1 MSYNINDLEMIQDFI
16 VRNEDALKQ
25 SLKFETLDKLQ
36 KEMER
41 DILYQRH
48 IDSKMPRVFIASQ
61 SEERT
66 FKEFGMETGMVA
78 ILVDK
83 DETVEIQGIKSS
95 KERATAM
102 VINGVGLDQIQSE
115 VLGEL
120 IVYNDLIKLDSS
132 SDLVELSRRY
142 KERKASGNAV
152 VSTRQAPRPN
162 IEKESIDSKKLEEI
176 KNEID
181 ASSIDK
187 AFDEKS
193 LKDAQNL
200 LGTPSAEDIVE
211 AQVKENKTKSLFG
224 DKPFVFG
231 EGETSK
237 NTNPKPL
244 LKKASSKGI
253 KTKFSGFTDVEYM
266 AEDGKV
272 NEDGVPAKFANNDVA
287 KEALNEKKGTTDLSK
302 LVSPETLAKFS
313 QGTHDATEEELKAIN
328 EDVTVFGK
336 PRVEELKEVVNI
348 PKLENIYFVDDE
360 GDLSGLSR
368 DKETEDYVRANFDK
382 LKATGNYIVIQNGS
396 LRKLDGSADFTLEE
410 REYLIEEFRNII
422 TDPNVDNLGI
432 PKDVLEVME
441 VEVEDWDNNMETE
454 DID

>member
-1 MSYNINDLEMIQDFI
+1 MSYNIKDLEMIQDFI
-16 VRNEDALKQ
+16 VRNEDDLKQ

-48 IDSKMPRVFIASQ
+48 IDSMMPRVFIASQ
-61 SEERT
+61 SEEKM
-66 FKEFGMETGMVA
+66 FKGFGMETGMVA

-95 KERATAM
+95 KQRATAM
-102 VINGVGLDQIQSE
+102 VINGVGFDQIQAE

-132 SDLVELSRRY
+132 KDLVELSRKY
-142 KERKASGNAV
+142 KERTGSENAA
-152 VSTRQAPRPN
+152 VSVRPAPRPN

-181 ASSIDK
+181 ASSVDK

-200 LGTPSAEDIVE
+200 LGTPTAEDIVE
-211 AQVKENKTKSLFG
+211 AQVEENKSKSLFG

-231 EGETSK
+231 EGEASG
-237 NTNPKPL
+237 NSNIKP

-253 KTKFSGFTDVEYM
+253 KTKFGGFTDIEYM

-287 KEALNEKKGTTDLSK
+287 KEALSEKKGSTDLSK
-302 LVSPETLAKFS
+302 LVSPETLAKFT

-336 PRVEELKEVVNI
+336 PRVEELKEVAI

-360 GDLSGLSR
+360 GDLAGLSR
-368 DKETEDYVRANFDK
+368 DKETEDYVKANFDK

-410 REYLIEEFRNII
+410 REYLVEEFRNII
-422 TDPNVDNLGI
+422 TDPNVDSLGI

>member
-16 VRNEDALKQ
+16 VRNEDDLKQ

-48 IDSKMPRVFIASQ
+48 IDTKMPRVFIASQ
-61 SEERT
+61 TEEKM

-95 KERATAM
+95 KQRATAM
-102 VINGVGLDQIQSE
+102 VINGVGLDQIQAE

-132 SDLVELSRRY
+132 KDLVELSRKYR
-142 KERKASGNAV
+142 ERNASGNTI
-152 VSTRQAPRPN
+152 VSTRPAPKPN
-162 IEKESIDSKKLEEI
+162 IEKESIDSKKVEEI

-181 ASSIDK
+181 ASSVDK

-200 LGTPSAEDIVE
+200 LGTPTAEDIVE
-211 AQVKENKTKSLFG
+211 AQVKENKAKSLFG

-231 EGETSK
+231 EKETSE
-237 NTNPKPL
+237 NSNIKP

-253 KTKFSGFTDVEYM
+253 KTKFSGFTDVQYM
-266 AEDGKV
+266 AEDGEV

-302 LVSPETLAKFS
+302 LVSPETLAKFT
-313 QGTHDATEEELKAIN
+313 QGTHEATEEELKAIN

-336 PRVEELKEVVNI
+336 PRVEELKEVSI

-360 GDLSGLSR
+360 GDLAGLSR
-368 DKETEDYVRANFDK
+368 DKETEDYIRANFDK

-410 REYLIEEFRNII
+410 REYLVEEFRNII
-422 TDPNVDNLGI
+422 TDPNVDKLGI

>member
-16 VRNEDALKQ
+16 VRNEEDLKQ

-48 IDSKMPRVFIASQ
+48 IDSMMPRVFIASQ
-61 SEERT
+61 TEERA
-66 FKEFGMETGMVA
+66 FKGFGMETGMVA

-95 KERATAM
+95 KQRATAM
-102 VINGVGLDQIQSE
+102 VINGVGLDQIQAE

-132 SDLVELSRRY
+132 KDLVKLSKRY
-142 KERKASGNAV
+142 NGRNASENAA
-152 VSTRQAPRPN
+152 VSVRPAPRPN
-162 IEKESIDSKKLEEI
+162 IEKESIDSKKVEEI

-181 ASSIDK
+181 ASSVDN
-187 AFDEKS
+187 AFDEKA

-200 LGTPSAEDIVE
+200 LGTPTAEDIVE
-211 AQVKENKTKSLFG
+211 AQVEENKTKSSFG

-231 EGETSK
+231 EKETSE
-237 NTNPKPL
+237 NSNIKP

-253 KTKFSGFTDVEYM
+253 KTKFGGFTDVQYM

-287 KEALNEKKGTTDLSK
+287 KEALNEKKGSTDLSK
-302 LVSPETLAKFS
+302 LVSPETLAKFT

-336 PRVEELKEVVNI
+336 PRVEELKEEVSI

-360 GDLSGLSR
+360 GDLAGLSR

-410 REYLIEEFRNII
+410 REYLVEEFRNII
-422 TDPNVDNLGI
+422 TDPNVDSLGI